1 MESKLLSNGIALGG
15 VWKDFHDK
23 MKELEIENEE
33 LKTINSDLINS
44 RTILQQ
50 DHDNILEQFR
60 LSASTL
66 TREKSSHL
74 EALDILGQAN
84 NDKELLEKRC
94 ANFERQ
100 CMKQSAIIDQL
111 EKENNDLS
119 SSLSFWQAKFSGA
132 DNLVRE
138 EKDENTILS
147 DLIMKRDEQIEKL
160 KTINTNKD
168 NENNILKRSLQG
180 KEKQLIS
187 ICRDRDRLKDQIET
201 YNKVMLPSQRA
212 TLSSSSNRTNIMRP
226 GDIIVDDIVD
236 NYDVGDD
243 ERDTGEVEAVM
254 RVPLGP
260 KKSGSCSSSS
270 RKKNGLTVDE
280 NSKNLASQKNKGY
293 SSIRGGI
300 RSNSFY
306 NNNSIN
312 DIDSNNSN
320 DNNDNNNNSNRG
332 SSSDTNKAVFD
343 FDGFGVGR
351 SKFSM
356 KERQYQ
362 AVIRKLRGDL
372 KSQPPSSFSK
382 GKAAEKSVKG

>member
-1 MESKLLSNGIALGG
+1 MDSKLLSNGIALGG

-23 MKELEIENEE
+23 MKELEKENEE
-33 LKTINSDLINS
+33 LKTVNSDLINS

-100 CMKQSAIIDQL
+100 CMKQNTIINQL

-138 EKDENTILS
+138 EKEENTTLS
-147 DLIMKRDEQIEKL
+147 DLLMKRDEQIEKL
-160 KTINTNKD
+160 KNINNNKD
-168 NENNILKRSLQG
+168 NENNILKKSLQG

-187 ICRDRDRLKDQIET
+187 ICRDRDRLKDQIEY
-201 YNKVMLPSQRA
+201 YNKIMLPSQRA
-212 TLSSSSNRTNIMRP
+212 SLTNCNRTSIMRP
-226 GDIIVDDIVD
+226 GDIIVDDIV
-236 NYDVGDD
+236 NIHGHN
-243 ERDTGEVEAVM
+243 EEGEAVM

-260 KKSGSCSSSS
+260 KKSGNSSNNK
-270 RKKNGLTVDE
+270 KKNQIEVDE
-280 NSKNLASQKNKGY
+280 NNKNPSSNK
-293 SSIRGGI
+293 
-300 RSNSFY
+300 
-306 NNNSIN
+306 
-312 DIDSNNSN
+312 
-320 DNNDNNNNSNRG
+320 NDNNNSNISIDG
-332 SSSDTNKAVFD
+332 KYSHTGKGVFD

-372 KSQPPSSFSK
+372 KGKPTSTSTTTSSSSSSSSSSK
-382 GKAAEKSVKG
+382 HKAKSIKG